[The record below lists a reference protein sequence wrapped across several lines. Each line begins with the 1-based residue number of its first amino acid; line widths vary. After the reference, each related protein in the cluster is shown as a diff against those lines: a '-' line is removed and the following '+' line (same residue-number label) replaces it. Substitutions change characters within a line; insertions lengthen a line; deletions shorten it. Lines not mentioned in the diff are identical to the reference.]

1 MPGKLYGIGVG
12 PGDPE
17 LLTLKAVR
25 IIRECGVI
33 FVPGEDYQD
42 SVAYQIAR
50 QAVPEMERKTVIGVP
65 VPMTRNK
72 AERAAAHRQAAG
84 QIFPWLDKGYEAG
97 FLNLGDVT
105 IYASYLY
112 IHRLAV
118 AQGYE
123 AELVNGVPSFCAA
136 AARLGT
142 GLVEDAQQLHIL
154 PQPQQIREGLSL
166 PGTRVIMKMGKNTGQ
181 VKLWLK
187 ESGQK
192 IRMVERCGMQGE
204 KVYHSADEIPEDASY
219 YSLLIV
225 GEQGQD
231 DQ

>member
-33 FVPGEDYQD
+33 FVPGEDYRD

-50 QAVPEMERKTVIGVP
+50 QAVPELESKTVIGVP

-72 AERAAAHRQAAG
+72 AERATAHQQAAA
-84 QIFPWLDKGYEAG
+84 QILTWLDKGYEAG

-112 IHRLAV
+112 IHRLV
-118 AQGYE
+118 VDQGYE

-142 GLVEDAQQLHIL
+142 GLVEDGQQLHIL

-181 VKLWLK
+181 VKQWLK

-192 IRMVERCGMQGE
+192 IRMVERCGMPGE
-204 KVYHSADEIPEDASY
+204 RVYHSADEIPEDVSY

-225 GEQGQD
+225 GEQE
-231 DQ
+231 